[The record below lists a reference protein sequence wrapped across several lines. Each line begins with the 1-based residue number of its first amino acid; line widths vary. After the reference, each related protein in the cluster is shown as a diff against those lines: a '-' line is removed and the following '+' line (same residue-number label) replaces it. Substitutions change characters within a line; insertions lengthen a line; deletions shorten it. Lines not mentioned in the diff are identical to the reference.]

1 MRRIR
6 FLIFALLLIMLSP
19 IYGKHSDKYLLAN
32 YSYFRCHQNIP
43 DFYYTLL
50 DSMQTAYYNASVI
63 TFLPGDFPQRSDL
76 LLKEMDKHKLDVL
89 LYDMAFTE
97 GSKNPEYGSE
107 AFSIA
112 NYWRFEAEY
121 DSTFRENL
129 LDDMYFYNNSYTT
142 GTPVF
147 NELASGK
154 YLLQLKNGQP
164 GYAFNKLE
172 FRWQEKGYTKYN
184 IGNEFRFIQRE
195 MIDGRKGDI
204 KDNPAGD
211 DTLYITIAFKC
222 SNIPDDPNT
231 ELMRFSFN
239 GFDKANKECQVRHYN
254 TYNSRYGTVSYL
266 TVGEYN
272 KLPLITKDQE
282 GNSVWQHKEIVLKI
296 SLQDLYYAGLL
307 DSNII
312 WKYLLINL
320 NPQIYWNGKGI
331 LELDYV
337 EFEDTMYK
345 RQKTDT
351 ELIEAVRNRMYN
363 LCSRYDN
370 IKYFYL
376 TDEPTQG
383 QFSSFRRLEK
393 DIFKDLKTFAPSC
406 SGFYTCSILHRKN
419 VIKPNNM
426 MYDHIGLYS
435 KIVEPELIAFDI
447 YPLWGWMQWN
457 NPTERRGV
465 QRRLDY
471 DMLDQYK
478 HYKELCMKTG
488 AKYMPCPQSYGE
500 WNYTDAENGYW
511 ALLRPPKYMQK
522 CLQLLPLC
530 YGADGILT
538 YRIYNRIYEENVMK
552 LGFQE
557 FTTIDVSPSGKVTFR
572 PGWEGLKEANQK
584 IIFYADYLEP
594 REWLDADAILT
605 TGYRNPEQLKS
616 VMVKAIEVL
625 PQKLVQNDVDL
636 YDGYVQCGLFK
647 AEGKYPYF
655 MLVNRRTEYISMV
668 NNPTR
673 SDSLLNVPPDKL
685 DDHFLPA
692 PPQTVKFSIDNS
704 AKEILGKYVA
714 LYDPFSEELFY
725 SDSNTPEISIDPGDG
740 RLLQMCA
747 TLPKKV
753 EGKAEMNHLAI
764 LQGNITMEKK
774 ADVTVKS
781 DCKLIIKDNSKITVK
796 KGAKLNIFGEVEIGD
811 NVQIQVHKGGTI
823 YLNETDCKWGK
834 NSKISGEK

>member
-1 MRRIR
+1 MRRIKYI
-6 FLIFALLLIMLSP
+6 IFALLFLLLGSLS
-19 IYGKHSDKYLLAN
+19 GKHSDKYLLAN
-32 YSYFRCHQNIP
+32 YSLLRCYQNIP
-43 DFYYTLL
+43 NFYYALL
-50 DSMQTAYYNASVI
+50 DSMQAANYNSSVI
-63 TFLPGDFPQRSDL
+63 TLLPGDFPQRSDK
-76 LLKEMDKHKLDVL
+76 LLKAMDQRGIDVL

-121 DSTFRENL
+121 DSTFKENL
-129 LDDMYFYNNSYTT
+129 LDDMYFYNNSLTT

-154 YLLQLKNGQP
+154 YLLQLKTGQP
-164 GYAFNKLE
+164 GFAFNKLE
-172 FRWQEKGYTKYN
+172 FRWQEKGYTNYN

-195 MIDGRKGDI
+195 MSDGSKGDI
-204 KDNPAGD
+204 KANPAGD

-222 SNIPDDPNT
+222 SALPLDPNA
-231 ELMRFSFN
+231 ELLRFSFN
-239 GFDKANKECQVRHYN
+239 GFDKNNKEHQVPHLN
-254 TYNSRYGTVSYL
+254 AINSRYGMFSYL
-266 TVGEYN
+266 TVDEYN
-272 KLPLITKDQE
+272 KLPLISKDQD
-282 GNSVWQHKEIVLKI
+282 GNPVWQHKEIVLKI
-296 SLQDLYYAGLL
+296 SLQNLYYANLL
-307 DSNII
+307 EGNIS
-312 WKYLLINL
+312 WKYLLSNL
-320 NPQIYWNGKGI
+320 NPQVYWNGKGI
-331 LELDYV
+331 LEIDYV
-337 EFEDTMYK
+337 EFEDTMHK

-351 ELIEAVRNRMYN
+351 ELIAAVRTRMQN
-363 LCSRYDN
+363 LAERYDN
-370 IKYFYL
+370 IKYFYI

-393 DIFKDLKTFAPSC
+393 DIFQDIKKIAPQS
-406 SGFYTCSILHRKN
+406 SGLFTCSILHRKY

-435 KIVEPELIAFDI
+435 RIVDPKLIAFDI
-447 YPLWGWMQWN
+447 YPLKGWMQWN

-465 QRRLDY
+465 QKRLDY

-478 HYKELCMKTG
+478 YYKELCMKTG
-488 AKYMPCPQSYGE
+488 AQYMPCPQSYGE
-500 WNYTDAENGYW
+500 WFYNDAENGFW

-522 CLQLLPLC
+522 CFQLLPLC
-530 YGADGILT
+530 YGADAILT
-538 YRIYNRIYEENVMK
+538 YKIHNRIKDPVTTK
-552 LGFQE
+552 LTYQE
-557 FTTIDVSPSGKVTFR
+557 FSTIDVSPSGQLTMR

-584 IIFYADYLEP
+584 IIVYTDYIEP
-594 REWLDADAILT
+594 REWIDADAILT

-647 AEGKYPYF
+647 AEGNYPYF

-685 DDHFLPA
+685 DDYFLPA
-692 PPQTVKFSIDNS
+692 PPQTVKFIIDDG
-704 AKEILGKYVA
+704 AKDIVGKYVA

-740 RLLQMCA
+740 RLLQMCV

-753 EGKAEMNHLAI
+753 KDKTEMNHLAV
-764 LQGNITMEKK
+764 LQGEITLEKK
-774 ADVTVKS
+774 AEVTSKP
-781 DCKLIIKDNSKITVK
+781 DCKLIIKDNSTIKVK
-796 KGAKLNIFGEVEIGD
+796 KGAKLNILGEAEIGN
-811 NVQIQVHKGGTI
+811 NVQIQIYKGGTI
-823 YLNETDCKWGK
+823 YLNETHCKWGK
-834 NSKISGEK
+834 NSKIIGTK